1 MLERYI
7 EAEKKYPNF
16 IARGM
21 SKVFK
26 LESFVY
32 LYYAG
37 HGCSDNRQYVLLNE
51 NDIDKIFW
59 AAEAETKTLL
69 KRCGSSCKA
78 IVIFDCC
85 REDYSN
91 LR

>member
-1 MLERYI
+1 
-7 EAEKKYPNF
+7 
-16 IARGM
+16 M

-37 HGCSDNRQYVLLNE
+37 HGCSDNRQYILLNE

-85 REDYSN
+85 REDYSK
-91 LR
+91 LRQNII